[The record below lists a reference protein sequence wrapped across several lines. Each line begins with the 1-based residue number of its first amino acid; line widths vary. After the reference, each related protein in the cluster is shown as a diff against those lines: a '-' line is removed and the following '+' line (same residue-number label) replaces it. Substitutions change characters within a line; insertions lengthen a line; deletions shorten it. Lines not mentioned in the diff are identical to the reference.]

1 MYTTIRNIRLHYDVM
16 GSGSRV
22 LILHG
27 WGSDLGSFAA
37 VRQHL
42 AKKYCVYALDLP
54 GFGESQ
60 EPESPWGTTEYAAL
74 VESFISEMGIENPAI
89 IGHSFGGR
97 LAIRLAAKMSVRK
110 LILVDSAGVKP
121 RRSLNYFLKVYSYKL
136 MKNVLGRLYPPLLEK
151 MRGRAGSE
159 DYRNASPVMR
169 LTLIKV
175 VNEDLTPLLS
185 GIKAPTLLVWGE
197 SDLDTPLYQAKVM
210 EAQIPDCGLALIKGA
225 GHFSYLERPGEF
237 QIIVDYF
244 LKMET

>member
-1 MYTTIRNIRLHYDVM
+1 MYTTIHNIRLHYDVM

-27 WGSDLGSFAA
+27 WGSDLGSFAS

-54 GFGESQ
+54 GFGESPA
-60 EPESPWGTTEYAAL
+60 PESPWGTTEYAAL
-74 VESFISEMGIENPAI
+74 VERFIVEMGIENPAI

-97 LAIRLAAKMSVRK
+97 LAIRLATKMPVRK

-121 RRSLNYFLKVYSYKL
+121 RRSLNYYLKVYSYKL

-169 LTLIKV
+169 QTLVKV

-185 GIKAPTLLVWGE
+185 GVKAPTLLVWGE
-197 SDLDTPLYQAKVM
+197 NDLDTPLYQAKVM